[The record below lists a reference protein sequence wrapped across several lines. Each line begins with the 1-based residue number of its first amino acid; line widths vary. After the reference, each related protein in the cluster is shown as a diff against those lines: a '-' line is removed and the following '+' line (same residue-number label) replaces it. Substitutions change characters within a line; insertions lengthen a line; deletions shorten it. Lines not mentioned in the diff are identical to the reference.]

1 MEWQQDLEYQ
11 SLTSYVEKYTS
22 MEGVATS
29 ARLVV
34 SLTEKSCVGQRTQR
48 KHQEILSLRE
58 KTIKEEEAIQ
68 ETARMEGIGATAEK
82 EEETTDPNHLG
93 M

>member
-1 MEWQQDLEYQ
+1 MEQSQDQECP

-34 SLTEKSCVGQRTQR
+34 SLIEKICVGQRTQR

-58 KTIKEEEAIQ
+58 KIIKEEGAIQ
-68 ETARMEGIGATAEK
+68 EIIKMEGIGVSAKK
-82 EEETTDPNHLG
+82 E
-93 M
+93 